1 MPTPRVRL
9 ERSACV
15 ATLVLDRPEV
25 RNALDNDTVEELSEK
40 LRSLAEDSSVRVVQL
55 AGAGTC
61 FSAGADLRAMRR
73 MGTADPAQN
82 LADTR
87 RFVEMLRL
95 LHAMPKPTLARV
107 QGAAVGGGVGLVA
120 CCDVTVAGEDAF
132 FRLSEVQLG
141 LVPAMVGPYLVE
153 VLGAK
158 VARRLMLTAER
169 VDALRAQAWG
179 LVDEVVPASELD
191 AATQEMTD
199 RLLRGAPG
207 ALASCKELV
216 REISDNPLDDEIR
229 DRTAQVL
236 AVRRSTEEGRAGVRA
251 FLDKGRAP
259 WLAAKGGG
267 TQACKT

>member
-1 MPTPRVRL
+1 MRL

-15 ATLVLDRPEV
+15 ATLVLDRPQV
-25 RNALDNDTVEELSEK
+25 RNALDNDTVEELSDK
-40 LRSLAEDSSVRVVQL
+40 LRSLAADAGVRVVQL
-55 AGAGTC
+55 AGEGSC

-73 MGTADPAQN
+73 MGTADPADN

-95 LHAMPKPTLARV
+95 LHSMPKPTVARV

-120 CCDVTVAGEDAF
+120 CCDVAVASEDAF

-141 LVPAMVGPYLVE
+141 LIPAMVGPYLVE
-153 VLGAK
+153 VLGVN

-169 VDALRAQAWG
+169 VSASRAQAWG
-179 LVDEVVPASELD
+179 LIDEVVPAAALD
-191 AATQEMTD
+191 AATQAMID

-207 ALASCKELV
+207 AVAAWKELV
-216 REISDNPLDDEIR
+216 REIADNPLNDEIR
-229 DRTAQVL
+229 ERTAQVL
-236 AVRRSTEEGRAGVRA
+236 AVQRSTDEGRAGVRA
-251 FLDKGRAP
+251 FLDKRRAP

-267 TQACKT
+267 TETCKT

>member
-1 MPTPRVRL
+1 MPITSVRL

-25 RNALDNDTVEELSEK
+25 RNALDSATVGELSDK
-40 LRSLAEDSSVRVVQL
+40 LRVQAEDPEVRVIQL
-55 AGAGTC
+55 AGAGSC
-61 FSAGADLRAMRR
+61 FSAGADLRAMRQ
-73 MGTADPAQN
+73 MGAADPADN

-95 LHAMPKPTLARV
+95 LHSMPKPTVARV

-120 CCDVTVAGEDAF
+120 CCDIAVASEDAF

-141 LVPAMVGPYLVE
+141 LMPAMVGPYLVE
-153 VLGAK
+153 ALGVK

-169 VDALRAQAWG
+169 VTASRAQAWG
-179 LVDEVVPASELD
+179 LVDEVVPAADLD
-191 AATQEMTD
+191 AMTQTMID

-207 ALASCKELV
+207 ALAASKELV
-216 REISDNPLDDEIR
+216 REIADKPLDDEIR
-229 DRTAQVL
+229 ERTAQVL
-236 AVRRSTEEGRAGVRA
+236 AARRSTDEGRAGVRA
-251 FLDKGRAP
+251 FLDKSRAP

-267 TQACKT
+267 TESCKT

>member
-1 MPTPRVRL
+1 MSTSRVRL
-9 ERSACV
+9 ERTACV
-15 ATLVLDRPEV
+15 AKLVLDRPEV

-40 LRSLAEDSSVRVVQL
+40 LRLLAGDSGVRVVQL
-55 AGAGTC
+55 AGAGSC

-73 MGTADPAQN
+73 MGTADPADN

-95 LHAMPKPTLARV
+95 LHSMPKPTVARV

-120 CCDVTVAGEDAF
+120 CCDIAVASEDAF

-141 LVPAMVGPYLVE
+141 LMPAMVGPYLVE
-153 VLGAK
+153 ALGVK

-169 VDALRAQAWG
+169 VSASRAQVWG
-179 LVDEVVPASELD
+179 LVDEVVPAADLD
-191 AATQEMTD
+191 AATQAIVD

-207 ALASCKELV
+207 AMAASKALV
-216 REISDNPLDDEIR
+216 HEIADTPLDDEIR
-229 DRTAQVL
+229 ERTAQVL
-236 AVRRSTEEGRAGVRA
+236 AVRRSTDEGRAGVRA

-267 TQACKT
+267 TESCKT